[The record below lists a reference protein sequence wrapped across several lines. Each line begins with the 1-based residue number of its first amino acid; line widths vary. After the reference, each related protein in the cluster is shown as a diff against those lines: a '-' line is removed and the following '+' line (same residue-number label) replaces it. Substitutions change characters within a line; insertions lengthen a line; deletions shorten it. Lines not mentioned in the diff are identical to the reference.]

1 MAHLTTLED
10 FLKEWHSDS
19 PWLTVHTSGST
30 GKPKPMQVEKVRMR
44 TSARLT
50 CSFLGLRRGEH
61 ALLCLPLDYIAG
73 KMMVVRALEC
83 DLQLHTVPPGSH
95 PLAEED
101 LPAHIALCAMVP
113 MQVSNSLDQPLECER
128 LKRIDHL
135 LIGGGSIHPT
145 LEARLRTMPGCIWS
159 TYGMTETLS
168 HIALRRVNGPEAS
181 LWYTPFEGIH
191 VETDSQGC
199 LAIKAPGLCPDVLH
213 THDIAELRTQD
224 GHTMFRIVG
233 RTDNVVVSGGLKIQM
248 EEVEEAL
255 APHLRHAFMASKC
268 PDTLLG
274 EQLVL
279 LTESPQ
285 TGEVRDVCDRI
296 LPRHKRP
303 RTYLHVEKIPTT
315 ATGKPAR
322 AEAQKLAEALTRP

>member
-1 MAHLTTLED
+1 MAHLTKLED
-10 FLKEWHSDS
+10 FLKEWHNDT

-30 GKPKPMQVEKVRMR
+30 GKPKPILVEKARMR

-50 CSFLGLRRGEH
+50 CSFLGLNQGEH

-83 DLQLHTVPPGSH
+83 GLQLHAVPPCSH
-95 PLAEED
+95 PLAGEN

-113 MQVSNSLDQPLECER
+113 MQVSNSLDHPLERER
-128 LKRIDHL
+128 LKRIGHL
-135 LIGGGSIHPT
+135 LIGGGSIHPS
-145 LEARLRTMPGCIWS
+145 LEARLRAMPGCIWS

-191 VETDSQGC
+191 VETDREGC
-199 LAIKAPGLCPDVLH
+199 LTIKAPSLCPDVLH
-213 THDIAELRTQD
+213 THDIAELRTQN
-224 GHTMFRIVG
+224 GRTTFRIVG
-233 RTDNVVVSGGLKIQM
+233 RTDNVVASGGLKIQM

-255 APHLRHAFMASKC
+255 APHLHHAFMASKC
-268 PDTLLG
+268 TDTVLG

-279 LTESPQ
+279 LTECPQ
-285 TGEVRDVCDRI
+285 TGEVRDVCNRI

-322 AEAQKLAEALTRP
+322 AEALLLVQTLIK